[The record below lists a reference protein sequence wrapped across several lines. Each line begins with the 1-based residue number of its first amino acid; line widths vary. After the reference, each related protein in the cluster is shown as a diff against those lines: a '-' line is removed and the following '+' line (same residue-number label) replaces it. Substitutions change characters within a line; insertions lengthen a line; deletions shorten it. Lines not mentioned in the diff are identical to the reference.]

1 MKQSYST
8 YVDFTNLICFESGE
22 IFFIYGEL
30 FYIRR
35 IQIRS
40 ARQHKMVL
48 SRFTKTEKYTERLM
62 VSLALHQKG
71 SLSESMKTDLY
82 IPFHLHI
89 PTGATIA

>member
-35 IQIRS
+35 IQS
-40 ARQHKMVL
+40 FCQL
-48 SRFTKTEKYTERLM
+48 
-62 VSLALHQKG
+62 
-71 SLSESMKTDLY
+71 
-82 IPFHLHI
+82 
-89 PTGATIA
+89 